1 MMPPEIDGQGGVF
14 DKMQSTG
21 EGNGEPLQHSS
32 FENPTNRM
40 KRQEDITLK
49 DETPR
54 SVGNPIYYWRT
65 AETYLQKER
74 RG

>member
-1 MMPPEIDGQGGVF
+1 MPPKIDGKGGVF
-14 DKMQSTG
+14 DKMRSTG

-49 DETPR
+49 DETSR
-54 SVGNPIYYWRT
+54 SVGI
-65 AETYLQKER
+65 
-74 RG
+74 